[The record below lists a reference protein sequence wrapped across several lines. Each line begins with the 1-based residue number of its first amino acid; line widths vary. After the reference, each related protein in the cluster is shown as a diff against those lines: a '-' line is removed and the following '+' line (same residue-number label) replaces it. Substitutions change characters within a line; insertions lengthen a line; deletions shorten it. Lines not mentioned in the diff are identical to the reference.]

1 MKQQYSKDFT
11 RTKAGKSILT
21 ERDYA
26 NIGRA
31 YVKDRK
37 KIRLARH
44 LLLGYSAILTM
55 VVVAELLYQIKRC
68 GFDLA
73 C

>member
-1 MKQQYSKDFT
+1 MKQEYSKDFT
-11 RTKAGKSILT
+11 RTKAGESILT

-37 KIRLARH
+37 KNRRSYY
-44 LLLGYSAILTM
+44 LLLGYSAVLS
-55 VVVAELLYQIKRC
+55 VAVVAELLYQIKRC
-68 GFDLA
+68 GFDLV